1 MDTLISLKVTALG
14 ARMQPGSFDGSNA
27 GRIHEI
33 GDGEPIVPI
42 DLTRVSLGE

>member
-1 MDTLISLKVTALG
+1 MDTLISSKVTALT
-14 ARMQPGSFDGSNA
+14 ASMQLRSFDGYNA

-33 GDGEPIVPI
+33 DDDEPSVPI